1 MNTIQET
8 QQLGKVIGK
17 VKWHLLPIIVLMY
30 SLSMLDRSNIGFV
43 KQYIEIDVGISAS
56 AYALGAGIFFI
67 GYALFEI
74 PSNLI
79 LHRVGARFWL
89 TRIMVSWG
97 AVCIA
102 MMFVRDPLSF
112 YILRFLLG
120 IAEAGFAPGIIL
132 FLTYWFPS
140 AYRGQAYGWYY
151 LGVPIALML
160 GGPFSG
166 WLLQTESHTGL
177 RNWQWMFLVQGGI
190 TVIVGLMA
198 YFILVS
204 HPQNAK
210 WLTNHEKQM
219 LIHALEADQQQ
230 AVHEQSSLKQVLM
243 DWRVWRFV
251 LIYFSIQMSVY
262 GVLFYLPTKLSE
274 LLHTP
279 VGIEV
284 GLYSA
289 IPWLLVLITLPIL
302 TRLADKKAN
311 WNMMTIYL
319 LFCAATGI
327 MLSTIITNII
337 GFIVVISIAVI
348 GFIVVQPIFWNLPTQ
363 YLSGRATAIG
373 AALIGALGNLGGFFA
388 PNLKNWMDQ
397 TWNNDMAGLLL
408 LASISFIGVL
418 CLYWMHR
425 QPVIVLKRS

>member
-1 MNTIQET
+1 MNTVQET
-8 QQLGKVIGK
+8 QQLNQVMRR

-43 KQYIEIDVGISAS
+43 KQYIEIDAGISAS

-67 GYALFEI
+67 GYAIFEI
-74 PSNLI
+74 PSNLM

-89 TRIMVSWG
+89 SRIMVTWG

-102 MMFVRDPLSF
+102 MMFVRDPSSF
-112 YILRFLLG
+112 YLLRFLLG
-120 IAEAGFAPGIIL
+120 AAEAGFAPGIIL
-132 FLTYWFPS
+132 FLTYWFPT

-166 WLLQTESHTGL
+166 WLLETQLNVGL
-177 RNWQWMFLVQGGI
+177 KNWQWMFLVQGAM
-190 TVIVGLMA
+190 TVLVGFVG

-204 HPQNAK
+204 HPQDAK
-210 WLTNHEKQM
+210 WLNDQEKKLLTQ
-219 LIHALEADQQQ
+219 ALAADQQQ
-230 AVHEQSSLKQVLM
+230 AVHTSASLTEVLK

-262 GVLFYLPTKLSE
+262 GVLFYLPSKLSQI
-274 LLHTP
+274 LNTP
-279 VGIEV
+279 VGLEV

-289 IPWLLVLITLPIL
+289 IPWLLVLIALPIL
-302 TRLADKKAN
+302 TRIADRKAN
-311 WNMMTIYL
+311 WNTLAIYL
-319 LFCAATGI
+319 LLCAVLGI
-327 MLSTIITNII
+327 VLSTLTTHILS
-337 GFIVVISIAVI
+337 FIVAISIAVI

-363 YLSGRATAIG
+363 YLSGRAIAIG
-373 AALIGALGNLGGFFA
+373 AALIGALGNLGGFVA

-397 TWNNDMAGLLL
+397 TWNNDIAGLLL
-408 LASISFIGVL
+408 LASIAFIGVI
-418 CLYWMHR
+418 CLWWMQRHKPTLVE
-425 QPVIVLKRS
+425 Q